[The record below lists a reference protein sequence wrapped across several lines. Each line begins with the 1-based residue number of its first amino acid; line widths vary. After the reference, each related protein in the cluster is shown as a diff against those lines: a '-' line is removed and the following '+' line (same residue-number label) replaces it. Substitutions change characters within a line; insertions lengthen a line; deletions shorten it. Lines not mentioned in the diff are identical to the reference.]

1 MSKRAAARVP
11 ADAIQQRFR
20 EHLARNAGIA
30 AIALLV
36 SLAIGMAGYRWLA
49 GLSWIDAFLNASM
62 ILGGMGPV
70 DQLQSAGAKVFAG
83 VYAIYCGVVFIAT
96 AGLLLAPIGMRILH
110 RFHLD
115 SSD

>member
-1 MSKRAAARVP
+1 M
-11 ADAIQQRFR
+11 QQRFR
-20 EHLARNAGIA
+20 QHLARNAGIA

-49 GLSWIDAFLNASM
+49 GLSWVNAFLNASM

-70 DQLQSAGAKVFAG
+70 DPLDSDGAKLFAG
-83 VYAIYCGVVFIAT
+83 IYAIYCGVVFIAT
-96 AGLLLAPIGMRILH
+96 TGLLLAPIGMRVLH

-115 SSD
+115 ASD